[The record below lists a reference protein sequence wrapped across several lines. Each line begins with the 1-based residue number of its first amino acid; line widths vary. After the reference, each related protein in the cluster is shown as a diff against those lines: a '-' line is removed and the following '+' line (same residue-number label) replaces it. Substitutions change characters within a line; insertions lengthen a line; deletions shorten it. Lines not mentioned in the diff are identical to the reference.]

1 MKKPIHS
8 RRKFISSIAATTSLT
23 GLAGAGFAGIPMPG
37 GKSTSEAD
45 EWFNKVKG
53 THRIV
58 YDAPEPHMGFPV
70 IWSWAFMMTNNQTGT
85 SDDDMTS
92 VVVLRHNA
100 IPFAIHDAMWEKYK
114 FGDMFNITDNN
125 TGNAAVRNTVYDP
138 KGSDFPLPIVEGI
151 KRQQERG
158 AMFCVCDLALA
169 VYSGAAAAQ
178 MGLDPEETKQEWVD
192 NVMPGIQIVPSGVW
206 ALGRAHEHDCGYIYA
221 GG

>member
-1 MKKPIHS
+1 MKKAIHS

-23 GLAGAGFAGIPMPG
+23 GLAGAGFAGIPLAPS
-37 GKSTSEAD
+37 STNEAD
-45 EWFNKVKG
+45 EWFNKVNG

-70 IWSWAFMMTNNQTGT
+70 IWSWAFYMTNNQTGT

-100 IPFAIHDAMWEKYK
+100 IPFALHDAMWEKYK
-114 FGDMFNITDNN
+114 FGDMFSISDNN
-125 TGNAAVRNTVYDP
+125 TGKSSMRNTVYDP
-138 KGSDFPLPIVEGI
+138 QGKDFPLPIIEGI

-158 AMFCVCDLALA
+158 AMYCVCDLAIS
-169 VYSGAAAAQ
+169 VYSGAVAAQ
-178 MGLDPEETKQEWVD
+178 MGLDPDETKQEWID
-192 NVMPGIQIVPSGVW
+192 NVMPGIQLVPSGVW